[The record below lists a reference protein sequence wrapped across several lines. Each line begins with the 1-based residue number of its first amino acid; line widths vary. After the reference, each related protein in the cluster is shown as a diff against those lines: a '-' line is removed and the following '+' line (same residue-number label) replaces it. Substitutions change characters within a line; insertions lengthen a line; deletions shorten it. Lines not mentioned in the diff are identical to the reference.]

1 MMDLRWK
8 QLGEILVNHSVGVKP
23 GERVM
28 IAMKEVET
36 LPLVQATYE
45 AAIQA
50 GALVQVQFLSDTL
63 QHALMRSGTL
73 EQVGWVPEIETY
85 GMDWADVYIGL
96 RGAHNLHEFHDVP
109 AGTLSRLRQA
119 MGKVSA
125 KRNDC
130 TRWVLVPVPNAAMA
144 QQAQTDEPGLMEM
157 FFNACLRDWAAERSR
172 WAKIASA
179 LGAGKTIRLVGRETD
194 LSFSVEGMT
203 WAVDA
208 AESNMPGGEVWTAPV
223 TSSLNG
229 HIYFEFPGV
238 LGGRLVPDIRLAW
251 ENGVLVSATASRNED
266 FLREMIRI
274 DAGASL
280 LGEFAF
286 GTNPAVDRWCND
298 ILLDEKIGG
307 TVHVAL
313 GRAYPEVGGTNFSAL
328 HWDIIKDTR
337 QEGAVYLDGTLVFES
352 GHFLMG

>member
-1 MMDLRWK
+1 MDKRWK
-8 QLGEILVNHSVGVKP
+8 QLGEILIQHSVGVKP

-45 AAIQA
+45 AAIRA
-50 GALVQVQFLSDTL
+50 GGLVQVQFLSDTL
-63 QHALMRSGTL
+63 QHALMRSGTP
-73 EQVGWVPEIETY
+73 EQVGWVPEIEAY

-96 RGAHNLHEFHDVP
+96 RGAHNLYEFHDIP
-109 AGTLSRLRQA
+109 SGTLSRLRQA
-119 MGKVSA
+119 MGKISTR
-125 KRNDC
+125 RNDC
-130 TRWVLVPVPNAAMA
+130 TRWVLAPVPNAAMA
-144 QQAQTDEPGLMEM
+144 QQAQTDEEGLLEM

-172 WAKIASA
+172 WEQIAA
-179 LGAGKTIRLVGRETD
+179 RLNMGRAIRLVGQETD
-194 LSFSVEGMT
+194 LSFSTEGMT

-208 AESNMPGGEVWTAPV
+208 GESNMPGGEIWTAPV

-229 HIYFEFPGV
+229 QIYFEFPGV
-238 LGGRLVPDIRLAW
+238 LGGRLVPGIRLAW
-251 ENGVLVSATASRNED
+251 KNGVLVSATASANED
-266 FLREMIRI
+266 FLHEVIRM

-280 LGEFAF
+280 LGEFAI

-313 GRAYPEVGGTNFSAL
+313 GRAYPEVGGTNQSAL

-337 QEGAVYLDGTLVFES
+337 REGALYLDGRLVFES
-352 GHFLMG
+352 GRFLIG